1 MEPQNTRALTS
12 IRTSSSLRFHDHS
25 KWDIEIRKYS
35 QFPLGTVLRVQMIYI
50 YIYIFLF
57 FKPVTTKVS
66 PFSANKQPRIH
77 TKYLQL
83 INSSGVLRAVLAKL
97 KLLPH
102 PKKKKKSFPPLQNK
116 KRGGRGH
123 IRFQR
128 MKRLRAGL
136 RGGRYFT
143 LYSEMQS
150 FFYINCREHEHGVRN
165 SDKAVCLS

>member
-1 MEPQNTRALTS
+1 MAIHRYVTEDEEASGRTSWRLVEPQNTRALTS

-50 YIYIFLF
+50 YIYIYIFLFF

-77 TKYLQL
+77 TKYRQL
-83 INSSGVLRAVLAKL
+83 INLSGVLRAVFSKL

-102 PKKKKKSFPPLQNK
+102 PKKKKSFPRLQNK
-116 KRGGRGH
+116 KGGGD
-123 IRFQR
+123 
-128 MKRLRAGL
+128 
-136 RGGRYFT
+136 T
-143 LYSEMQS
+143 LDFS
-150 FFYINCREHEHGVRN
+150 G
-165 SDKAVCLS
+165 

>member
-1 MEPQNTRALTS
+1 MAIHRYVTEDEKASRRTSWRLVEPQNTRALTS

-102 PKKKKKSFPPLQNK
+102 PKKKKNPSPLSKIK
-116 KRGGRGH
+116 KGG
-123 IRFQR
+123 
-128 MKRLRAGL
+128 
-136 RGGRYFT
+136 GGDILDF
-143 LYSEMQS
+143 S
-150 FFYINCREHEHGVRN
+150 G
-165 SDKAVCLS
+165 